1 MRDEIRCSIELR
13 EAEAEAG
20 PTLHGV
26 VLQEGRAAQGGRA
39 EVFAPLS
46 VVWPSNGVARS
57 WANTAGLPQLA
68 RAVPTRDA
76 TMVRSESRPRQ
87 PRRSSKPLQPASTSL
102 LSFTRSKR

>member
-46 VVWPSNGVARS
+46 VVWPSNGVAVLAEHPGGAS
-57 WANTAGLPQLA
+57 LA
-68 RAVPTRDA
+68 RAVPTRGQDGS
-76 TMVRSESRPRQ
+76 TPNRDPGNPGNPRS
-87 PRRSSKPLQPASTSL
+87 LQ
-102 LSFTRSKR
+102 